1 MNRHPQGSPVD
12 PPFGCSG
19 PRLVGETVKTI
30 VRDLGVPEAPDRRPR
45 YFAEGPFVI
54 VTATRRRMTLEAAW
68 EESVRL
74 LGSAVDYQKA
84 SLADAYFDELS
95 DLINAMR
102 EAKGNQ
108 PTPPAQAM
116 RSAA

>member
-1 MNRHPQGSPVD
+1 MTRPHERGPVE
-12 PPFGCSG
+12 PPFACSG
-19 PRLVGETVKTI
+19 PRLVGETVQTI

-74 LGSAVDYQKA
+74 LGSAIDYQKA

-95 DLINAMR
+95 DLISAMR

-108 PTPPAQAM
+108 NPPPASIA
-116 RSAA
+116 RAA